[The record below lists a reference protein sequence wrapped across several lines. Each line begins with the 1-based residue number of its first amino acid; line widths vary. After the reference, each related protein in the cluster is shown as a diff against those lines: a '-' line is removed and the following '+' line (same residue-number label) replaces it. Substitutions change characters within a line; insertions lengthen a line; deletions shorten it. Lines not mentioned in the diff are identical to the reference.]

1 MTFVVCDPCIK
12 CKYTECV
19 SVCPVNCF
27 HEGENMLVIDPDEC
41 IDCGVC
47 VEECPVRAIYCD
59 EEVPEKWREYIELNR
74 KYAKEWPVIRD
85 SRDPLPTADVF
96 SEMKDKRAHFS
107 PEPGSPPDTPEED
120 QEG

>member
-1 MTFVVCDPCIK
+1 MTFVVCEPCIK

-27 HEGENMLVIDPDEC
+27 HEGATMLVIDPNEC

-59 EEVPEKWREYIELNR
+59 EEVPEKWREYIDLNR
-74 KYAKEWPVIRD
+74 EYASRWPVIRD
-85 SRDPLPTADVF
+85 SHDPLPTAEAFEKV
-96 SEMKDKRAHFS
+96 EHKREHFS
-107 PEPGSPPDTPEED
+107 PDPAPPLHLED
-120 QEG
+120 LGDD